1 MELEEKYKEIY
12 KACSPIQWFTFVE
25 LLEHKEGAD
34 VNKLAAV
41 TLKSNSTPPNLVAAR
56 IKTLRHT
63 LKKFGY
69 EIQSFR
75 TGKTGKYKL
84 VKQK

>member
-1 MELEEKYKEIY
+1 MELEEKYKDVY

-25 LLEHKEGAD
+25 LLEHKEGVD
-34 VNKLAAV
+34 VNKLAAI
-41 TLKSNSTPPNLVAAR
+41 TLKSNSTPRNLVATR
-56 IKTLRHT
+56 IKYLRGT

-75 TGKTGKYKL
+75 TGRTGNYKL
-84 VKQK
+84 VKHK